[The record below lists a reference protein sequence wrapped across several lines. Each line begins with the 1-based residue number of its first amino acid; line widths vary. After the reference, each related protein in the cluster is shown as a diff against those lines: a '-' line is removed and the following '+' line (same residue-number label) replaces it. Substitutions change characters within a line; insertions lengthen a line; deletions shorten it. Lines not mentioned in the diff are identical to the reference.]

1 MVALSNRR
9 RLVELVT
16 PVLVGRPSA
25 DPRGALSLHPRSLDR
40 AVRIAALPA
49 LVVAWLIAGAA
60 PVGAECDGPI
70 PSFRAVAATAKRVV
84 IGEVVAVHPSE
95 LTAEGA
101 DGRSS
106 RFTLR
111 VTDVPRG
118 RAPKTMEI
126 DDLPTQ
132 PCASIVVARVG
143 DRLAI
148 AFDAID
154 FEPPVRV
161 NTAAW
166 IRGVPPGTEF
176 DLLTAFESTTRAE
189 VYALLGIE
197 PPDTSIGPVT
207 DKAPGGSPWWPL
219 VVAAVAGGIA
229 GWLGGSPRWRR
240 RGPDVSPESVARSGQ
255 RPGG

>member
-1 MVALSNRR
+1 MNLR
-9 RLVELVT
+9 
-16 PVLVGRPSA
+16 
-25 DPRGALSLHPRSLDR
+25 PRSLDR
-40 AVRIAALPA
+40 AVRVAALPA
-49 LVVAWLIAGAA
+49 LVGAWLIAGAA
-60 PVGAECDGPI
+60 PVAAECDGPI

-118 RAPKTMEI
+118 RAPKMMDI

-132 PCASIVVARVG
+132 PCAGHVVARAG

-166 IRGVPPGTEF
+166 IRGVPPGSEF
-176 DLLTAFESTTRAE
+176 DLLSAFETTTRAE
-189 VYALLGIE
+189 VYGLLGLE
-197 PPDTSIGPVT
+197 PPDTSAAPASYDATRVSPV
-207 DKAPGGSPWWPL
+207 WPY
-219 VVAAVAGGIA
+219 VVAAMAGGIA
-229 GWLGGSPRWRR
+229 GWLGSSPSWRR
-240 RGPDVSPESVARSGQ
+240 RRAGISSDLVPRSARRSDG
-255 RPGG
+255 

>member
-1 MVALSNRR
+1 MHR
-9 RLVELVT
+9 
-16 PVLVGRPSA
+16 
-25 DPRGALSLHPRSLDR
+25 RSLDR
-40 AVRIAALPA
+40 AIHVAALPA
-49 LVVAWLIAGAA
+49 LVGAWLIAGAA
-60 PVGAECDGPI
+60 PVAAECDGPI
-70 PSFRAVAATAKRVV
+70 PSFRSVAATAKRVV

-95 LTAEGA
+95 LTVEGA

-118 RAPKTMEI
+118 GAPKTMEI

-154 FEPPVRV
+154 FEPPMRV

-176 DLLTAFESTTRAE
+176 DLISAFESTTRAE
-189 VYALLGIE
+189 VYALLGLE
-197 PPDTSIGPVT
+197 PPDTSVAPVS
-207 DKAPGGSPWWPL
+207 DEAPRGQPWWLL
-219 VVAAVAGGIA
+219 VAAAVAGGVA
-229 GWLGGSPRWRR
+229 GWHGSSRR
-240 RGPDVSPESVARSGQ
+240 RQRRGAGVSRDSVPRSGP